1 MSNDKILTARHGTA
15 RHGTA
20 RHGTARRVIDSKARG
35 KAVET
40 W

>member
-15 RHGTA
+15 RHSTA
-20 RHGTARRVIDSKARG
+20 QRVTEPKNRIEAE

>member
-20 RHGTARRVIDSKARG
+20 RRVTEYKNRIKAG
-35 KAVET
+35 EAVET